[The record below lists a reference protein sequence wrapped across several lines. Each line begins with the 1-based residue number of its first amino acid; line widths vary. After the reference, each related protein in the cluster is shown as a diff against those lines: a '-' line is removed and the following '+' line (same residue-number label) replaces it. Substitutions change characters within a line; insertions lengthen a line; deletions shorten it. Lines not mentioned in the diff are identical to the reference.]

1 MPRLV
6 NASHLRSLLPAG
18 AVLVPALAV
27 LAIVLAPA
35 PGRPTAGGAAA
46 AEAASA
52 PHRAHARAA
61 RARTITIGWVGDI
74 TPGSRYG
81 LPARG
86 GRALF
91 AAVRRTPREPDVM
104 GGNPPGAP
112 AARGGRALFAAVR
125 RTLREPDVMAGNL
138 EGTLSAG
145 GASKCGAAPAA
156 GCFAFQ
162 APPANAAALRDA
174 GLDLVNL
181 ANNHSFDFGADGRMQ
196 TLRALTG
203 AGVAFTGLPGDVRV
217 IERHGIRVAFAGF
230 STYRWTPSMDDPAT
244 IRAVVGQAAA
254 IADVVVVLFH
264 AGAEGA
270 DRTAV
275 PLGREWAY
283 GEDRG
288 DSRAFAHAAVDA
300 GADLVLGSGP
310 HVIRGL
316 ETYRGRLI
324 AYSLGNFAGVHNFA
338 TGGTLSTSGVLTVRV
353 DRRGRLRNGW
363 WHGIALDAAGT
374 PHADEGASR
383 TLVAALSA
391 RDFGAAAARVL
402 PSGLIVAPAGE
413 RR

>member
-1 MPRLV
+1 MPRGRTIT
-6 NASHLRSLLPAG
+6 AEHLRTLLPVG
-18 AVLVPALAV
+18 AVLVPALAL
-27 LAIVLAPA
+27 LAMLAA
-35 PGRPTAGGAAA
+35 PGAAPDRGGIEAA
-46 AEAASA
+46 AEAKAD
-52 PHRAHARAA
+52 AHARGH
-61 RARTITIGWVGDI
+61 RGGARTITIGWVGDI

-81 LPARG
+81 LPAG
-86 GRALF
+86 
-91 AAVRRTPREPDVM
+91 
-104 GGNPPGAP
+104 
-112 AARGGRALFAAVR
+112 GGRALFAAVR
-125 RTLREPDVMAGNL
+125 RTLREPDLMAGNL
-138 EGTLSAG
+138 EGTLSVG
-145 GASKCGAAPAA
+145 GASKCGPAPAA
-156 GCFAFQ
+156 ACFAFQ
-162 APPANAAALRDA
+162 APPANAGALRDA

-203 AGVAFTGLPGDVRV
+203 ARVAFTGLPGDVRV
-217 IERHGIRVAFAGF
+217 LERRGIRVAFVGF
-230 STYRWTPSMDDPAT
+230 STYPWTPSMDDPAA
-244 IRAVVGQAAA
+244 IRALVGQAAA
-254 IADVVVVLFH
+254 LGDVVVALFH

-275 PLGREWAY
+275 PIGRERAY

-338 TGGTLSTSGVLTVRV
+338 AGGTLSTSAVLTVRV

-363 WHGIALDAAGT
+363 WHGLALDASGT
-374 PHADEGASR
+374 PRPDRGASR
-383 TLVAALSA
+383 ALVAALSA

-402 PSGLIVAPAGE
+402 GSGRILPAAQPRG
-413 RR
+413 

>member
-35 PGRPTAGGAAA
+35 PGRSTAGGAAA
-46 AEAASA
+46 AEAAAA
-52 PHRAHARAA
+52 PHHTHAHAA

-81 LPARG
+81 LP
-86 GRALF
+86 
-91 AAVRRTPREPDVM
+91 
-104 GGNPPGAP
+104 
-112 AARGGRALFAAVR
+112 ARGGRALFAAVR

-217 IERHGIRVAFAGF
+217 LERHGIRVAFAGF
-230 STYRWTPSMDDPAT
+230 STYRWTPSMDDPAA

-264 AGAEGA
+264 AGAEGS

-288 DSRAFAHAAVDA
+288 DSRAFAHAAIDA

-363 WHGIALDAAGT
+363 WHGIALDGAGT
-374 PHADEGASR
+374 PHADRGASR

-391 RDFGAAAARVL
+391 RDFGATAARVL
-402 PSGLIVAPAGE
+402 PSGRILGPAGE

>member
-1 MPRLV
+1 V
-6 NASHLRSLLPAG
+6 A
-18 AVLVPALAV
+18 
-27 LAIVLAPA
+27 
-35 PGRPTAGGAAA
+35 
-46 AEAASA
+46 
-52 PHRAHARAA
+52 
-61 RARTITIGWVGDI
+61 
-74 TPGSRYG
+74 
-81 LPARG
+81 
-86 GRALF
+86 
-91 AAVRRTPREPDVM
+91 
-104 GGNPPGAP
+104 
-112 AARGGRALFAAVR
+112 
-125 RTLREPDVMAGNL
+125 
-138 EGTLSAG
+138 
-145 GASKCGAAPAA
+145 AA

-162 APPANAAALRDA
+162 APPANAGALRDA

-217 IERHGIRVAFAGF
+217 LERRGIRVAFAGF

-244 IRAVVGQAAA
+244 IRAIVSQAAA

-275 PLGREWAY
+275 PVGREWAY

-288 DSRAFAHAAVDA
+288 DSRAFAHAAIDA

-338 TGGTLSTSGVLTVRV
+338 SGGTLSASGVLTVRV

-363 WHGIALDAAGT
+363 WHGIALDASGT
-374 PHADEGASR
+374 PHPDRGASR
-383 TLVAALSA
+383 ALVAALSA
-391 RDFGAAAARVL
+391 RDFGAAAPRVL
-402 PSGLIVAPAGE
+402 ASGRILPATGAG
-413 RR
+413 R

>member
-6 NASHLRSLLPAG
+6 TATHLRSLLPAG

-35 PGRPTAGGAAA
+35 PAPPAGDGAAA
-46 AEAASA
+46 AEAATPA
-52 PHRAHARAA
+52 HRARGHAR
-61 RARTITIGWVGDI
+61 TLTIGWVGDI

-81 LPARG
+81 LPA
-86 GRALF
+86 
-91 AAVRRTPREPDVM
+91 D
-104 GGNPPGAP
+104 
-112 AARGGRALFAAVR
+112 GGRALFAAVR
-125 RTLREPDVMAGNL
+125 RTLRAPDLMAGNL
-138 EGTLSAG
+138 EGTLSVG
-145 GASKCGAAPAA
+145 GASKCGIAPAA

-174 GLDLVNL
+174 GLDVVNL
-181 ANNHSFDFGADGRMQ
+181 ANNHSFDYGAEGRMQ

-217 IERHGIRVAFAGF
+217 LERHGIRVAFAGF
-230 STYRWTPSMDDPAT
+230 STYRWTPSMDDAAAV
-244 IRAVVGQAAA
+244 RAIVGQAAA

-264 AGAEGA
+264 AGAEGS

-275 PLGREWAY
+275 PIGREWAY

-288 DSRAFAHAAVDA
+288 DSRAFAHAAIDA

-316 ETYRGRLI
+316 ETYRGRLV

-374 PHADEGASR
+374 PHADRGASR
-383 TLVAALSA
+383 ALVAALSA
-391 RDFGAAAARVL
+391 RDFGRAAPRVL
-402 PSGLIVAPAGE
+402 ASGRILPAGGA

>member
-1 MPRLV
+1 MPPHVR
-6 NASHLRSLLPAG
+6 ASHLRALLPAG

-27 LAIVLAPA
+27 LAVVAAPA
-35 PGRPTAGGAAA
+35 PAPRSDGGAASAQA
-46 AEAASA
+46 ATGA
-52 PHRAHARAA
+52 HRAG
-61 RARTITIGWVGDI
+61 RARTVTIGWVGDI
-74 TPGSRYG
+74 TPGSGYG
-81 LPARG
+81 LPAH
-86 GRALF
+86 
-91 AAVRRTPREPDVM
+91 
-104 GGNPPGAP
+104 
-112 AARGGRALFAAVR
+112 GGRALFAAVR
-125 RTLREPDVMAGNL
+125 RTLREPDLMAGNL
-138 EGTLSAG
+138 EGTLSVG
-145 GASKCGAAPAA
+145 GASKCGAAPAP

-217 IERHGIRVAFAGF
+217 LERRGVRVAFAGF
-230 STYRWTPSMDDPAT
+230 STYRWTPSMDDPGT
-244 IRAVVGQAAA
+244 VRAIVSQAAA

-270 DRTAV
+270 DRTSV
-275 PLGREWAY
+275 PVGREWAY

-288 DSRAFAHAAVDA
+288 DSRAFAHAAIDA

-316 ETYRGRLI
+316 ETYHGRLI

-338 TGGTLSTSGVLTVRV
+338 SGGTLSTSGVLTVRV

-363 WHGIALDAAGT
+363 WHGIALDASGT
-374 PHADEGASR
+374 PHPDRGASR
-383 TLVAALSA
+383 ALVAGLSA

-402 PSGLIVAPAGE
+402 PSGRILPAGGVW
-413 RR
+413 R

>member
-35 PGRPTAGGAAA
+35 PGRSTAGGAAA
-46 AEAASA
+46 AEAAAA
-52 PHRAHARAA
+52 PHRTHPHAA

-91 AAVRRTPREPDVM
+91 AAVRRT
-104 GGNPPGAP
+104 
-112 AARGGRALFAAVR
+112 
-125 RTLREPDVMAGNL
+125 LREPDVMAGNL
-138 EGTLSAG
+138 EGTLSTG
-145 GASKCGAAPAA
+145 GASKCGVAPAA
-156 GCFAFQ
+156 GGFAFQ

-230 STYRWTPSMDDPAT
+230 STYRWTSSMDDPAA
-244 IRAVVGQAAA
+244 IRALVGQAAA

-264 AGAEGA
+264 AGAEGS

-288 DSRAFAHAAVDA
+288 DSRAFAHAAIDA

-353 DRRGRLRNGW
+353 DRRGRMRNGW
-363 WHGIALDAAGT
+363 WHGIALDASGT
-374 PHADEGASR
+374 PHADRGGSR
-383 TLVAALSA
+383 ALVAALSA
-391 RDFGAAAARVL
+391 RNFGAAAPRVL
-402 PSGLIVAPAGE
+402 ASGRIVASAGE

>member
-1 MPRLV
+1 MPQPV

-27 LAIVLAPA
+27 LGIVLAPA
-35 PGRPTAGGAAA
+35 PGRSTAGGAAA
-46 AEAASA
+46 AEAAAA
-52 PHRAHARAA
+52 PHRTHPHAA
-61 RARTITIGWVGDI
+61 RARAITIGWVGDI

-91 AAVRRTPREPDVM
+91 AAVRRPLRAPDV
-104 GGNPPGAP
+104 
-112 AARGGRALFAAVR
+112 R
-125 RTLREPDVMAGNL
+125 AGNL

-324 AYSLGNFAGVHNFA
+324 AYSLGNFAGVNNFA

-363 WHGIALDAAGT
+363 WHGIALDSAGT
-374 PHADEGASR
+374 PHADGGASR

-391 RDFGAAAARVL
+391 RDFGAAAARGL
-402 PSGLIVAPAGE
+402 PSGRIVARAGE
-413 RR
+413 PR

>member
-35 PGRPTAGGAAA
+35 PGRSTAGGAAA
-46 AEAASA
+46 AEAAA
-52 PHRAHARAA
+52 ALHHTHAHAA

-81 LPARG
+81 LP
-86 GRALF
+86 
-91 AAVRRTPREPDVM
+91 
-104 GGNPPGAP
+104 
-112 AARGGRALFAAVR
+112 ARGGRALFAAVR

-217 IERHGIRVAFAGF
+217 LERHGIRVAFAGF
-230 STYRWTPSMDDPAT
+230 STYRWTPSMDDPAA

-264 AGAEGA
+264 AGAEGS

-288 DSRAFAHAAVDA
+288 DSRAFAHAAIDA

-363 WHGIALDAAGT
+363 WHGIALDGAGT
-374 PHADEGASR
+374 PHADRGASR
-383 TLVAALSA
+383 TLVAALSE
-391 RDFGAAAARVL
+391 RDFGATAARVL
-402 PSGLIVAPAGE
+402 PSGRILGPAGE

>member
-1 MPRLV
+1 MPRPV

-35 PGRPTAGGAAA
+35 PGRTTAGGSAA
-46 AEAASA
+46 AEAATA
-52 PHRAHARAA
+52 PHRAHAHAA
-61 RARTITIGWVGDI
+61 RAGTVTMGWVGDI
-74 TPGSRYG
+74 TPGSCYG
-81 LPARG
+81 LP
-86 GRALF
+86 
-91 AAVRRTPREPDVM
+91 
-104 GGNPPGAP
+104 
-112 AARGGRALFAAVR
+112 ARGGRALFAAVR

-145 GASKCGAAPAA
+145 GASQCGVAPAA

-217 IERHGIRVAFAGF
+217 LERRGIRVAFAGF
-230 STYRWTPSMDDPAT
+230 STYRWTPSMDDPAS
-244 IRAVVGQAAA
+244 IRAIVSQAAA

-288 DSRAFAHAAVDA
+288 DSRAFAHAAIDA

-374 PHADEGASR
+374 PHADGGASR

-391 RDFGAAAARVL
+391 RDFGATAARVL
-402 PSGLIVAPAGE
+402 PSGRILASAGE

>member
-6 NASHLRSLLPAG
+6 TVSHLRALLPAG

-27 LAIVLAPA
+27 LAVVFAPA
-35 PGRPTAGGAAA
+35 PPPPEGGGVAA
-46 AEAASA
+46 AEAATGA
-52 PHRAHARAA
+52 HRGAHARH
-61 RARTITIGWVGDI
+61 ARTLTIGWVGDI

-81 LPARG
+81 LPA
-86 GRALF
+86 A
-91 AAVRRTPREPDVM
+91 
-104 GGNPPGAP
+104 
-112 AARGGRALFAAVR
+112 GGRALFAAVR
-125 RTLREPDVMAGNL
+125 RTLREPDLMAGNL
-138 EGTLSAG
+138 EGTLSVG
-145 GASKCGAAPAA
+145 GASKCGVAPTA

-162 APPANAAALRDA
+162 APPGNAAALRDA

-203 AGVAFTGLPGDVRV
+203 AGVSFTGLPGDVRV
-217 IERHGIRVAFAGF
+217 LERHGIRVAFAGF
-230 STYRWTPSMDDPAT
+230 STYRWTPSMDDAAEV
-244 IRAVVGQAAA
+244 RAIVGQAAA

-270 DRTAV
+270 DQTAV

-288 DSRAFAHAAVDA
+288 DSRAFAHAAIDA

-338 TGGTLSTSGVLTVRV
+338 SGGTLSTSGVLTVRV

-363 WHGIALDAAGT
+363 WHGIALDASGT
-374 PHADEGASR
+374 PHPDRGASR

-391 RDFGAAAARVL
+391 RDFGAAGARVL
-402 PSGLIVAPAGE
+402 PGGRILPAGGA

>member
-1 MPRLV
+1 MPHARRRL
-6 NASHLRSLLPAG
+6 AAAPHLRLLLPAG

-27 LAIVLAPA
+27 LAVALPPATAP
-35 PGRPTAGGAAA
+35 RPHGGPAA
-46 AEAASA
+46 AEAATGS
-52 PHRAHARAA
+52 HARRHGVA
-61 RARTITIGWVGDI
+61 RRPRTITIGWVGDI

-81 LPARG
+81 LPA
-86 GRALF
+86 A
-91 AAVRRTPREPDVM
+91 
-104 GGNPPGAP
+104 
-112 AARGGRALFAAVR
+112 GGRALFAAVR
-125 RTLREPDVMAGNL
+125 RTLREPDLMAGNL

-145 GASKCGAAPAA
+145 GASKCGVAPASA
-156 GCFAFQ
+156 CFAFQ

-217 IERHGIRVAFAGF
+217 LERRGIRVAFAGF
-230 STYRWTPSMDDPAT
+230 STYRWTPSMDDPAS
-244 IRAVVGQAAA
+244 IRAIVSQAAA

-275 PLGREWAY
+275 PAGREWAY

-288 DSRAFAHAAVDA
+288 DSRAFAHAAIDA

-338 TGGTLSTSGVLTVRV
+338 SGGTLSTSGVLTVRV
-353 DRRGRLRNGW
+353 DRRGRVRNGW
-363 WHGIALDAAGT
+363 WHGVALDASGT
-374 PHADEGASR
+374 PHPDRGASR
-383 TLVAALSA
+383 ALVAALS
-391 RDFGAAAARVL
+391 
-402 PSGLIVAPAGE
+402 
-413 RR
+413 

>member
-35 PGRPTAGGAAA
+35 PGRTTAGGAAA
-46 AEAASA
+46 AEAAAA
-52 PHRAHARAA
+52 PHHTHAHAA

-81 LPARG
+81 LP
-86 GRALF
+86 
-91 AAVRRTPREPDVM
+91 
-104 GGNPPGAP
+104 
-112 AARGGRALFAAVR
+112 ARGGRALFAAVR

-217 IERHGIRVAFAGF
+217 LERHGIRVAFAGF
-230 STYRWTPSMDDPAT
+230 STYRWTPSMDDPAA

-264 AGAEGA
+264 AGAEGS

-288 DSRAFAHAAVDA
+288 DSRAFAHAAIDA

-363 WHGIALDAAGT
+363 WHGIALDGAGT
-374 PHADEGASR
+374 PHADRGASR

-391 RDFGAAAARVL
+391 RDFGATAARVL
-402 PSGLIVAPAGE
+402 PSGRILGPAGE